1 MSVGR
6 SQLNAYRGMYEGP
19 VPPSSPTPTS
29 GSERRAAIADRIMR
43 AGVPVNGG
51 GAEKE

>member
-19 VPPSSPTPTS
+19 VPPSSPTPTN